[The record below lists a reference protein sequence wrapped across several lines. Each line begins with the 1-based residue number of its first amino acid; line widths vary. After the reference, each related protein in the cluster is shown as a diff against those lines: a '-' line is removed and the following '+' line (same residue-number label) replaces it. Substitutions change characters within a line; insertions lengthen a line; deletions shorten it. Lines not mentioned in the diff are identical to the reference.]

1 MSKSLFIS
9 IIVGLLLLPMTAF
22 PEHVQVTSAVVE
34 GYKAGFIKSCTT
46 QAVEIGKPK
55 DFSEKVCTCA
65 LTTLEENMT
74 DDEFNKHIDLIA
86 HGTSPY
92 EIPSYMRAMGKVAAC
107 NKVATSH

>member
-1 MSKSLFIS
+1 MSKRVFIFT
-9 IIVGLLLLPMTAF
+9 IVGVLLLPMAALS
-22 PEHVQVTSAVVE
+22 EHVQVTSAVVE
-34 GYKAGFIKSCTT
+34 GYKAGFVKSCTT
-46 QAVEIGKPK
+46 QAVEIGKSK
-55 DFSEKVCTCA
+55 EYSEKICNCA
-65 LTTLEENMT
+65 LTTLEKEMS